1 LENQSNMSSHRSS
14 AAVAARRLRVL
25 SLAALVL
32 APLVVQA
39 APAVSTV
46 VAFSGSSPVGNL
58 VKGADGAL
66 YGVSTTSTSVT
77 SGLIY
82 RTTVD
87 GSAITTLYQIKHDDG
102 ITPQA
107 GLLVGSDGKFYGTTK
122 FGKTGTLDTTG
133 TIFQLAQGG
142 TGYTTLY
149 RFAPFTTVNQSAQP
163 KNDDGAYPE
172 AELIEG
178 LDKMADPVPNGYP
191 VYLYG
196 VTNAGGA
203 NGTGTI
209 FRVSRDG
216 TNFKMLHEFGAIT
229 STVASGLTANVDGA
243 APTGRL
249 LQDAAGYLYGTT
261 SLGGANGRGFIFRI
275 ASDGTAFTPLHE
287 FSAGT
292 LNTTTSLLE
301 NAEGTVP
308 AAGLIDG
315 GDGFLYGVA
324 SQGGTSGYGT
334 IFKIKPD
341 GTGFAVIHTF
351 ATANGANPVAELLLG
366 TDGLLYGTTYGGGT
380 SSTNTASTFGTLF
393 SIARDG
399 TAFTVLHNFDG
410 TNGAR
415 PAGQLLQLSD
425 TVFVGTASSNGRCSG
440 GTVYRYSTTGET
452 VPGNTSCGVKK
463 TNAYGGGGATGPV
476 ILLLL
481 GGLGLARR
489 RRR

>member
-1 LENQSNMSSHRSS
+1 L
-14 AAVAARRLRVL
+14 
-25 SLAALVL
+25 
-32 APLVVQA
+32 
-39 APAVSTV
+39 
-46 VAFSGSSPVGNL
+46 
-58 VKGADGAL
+58 
-66 YGVSTTSTSVT
+66 
-77 SGLIY
+77 LI
-82 RTTVD
+82 
-87 GSAITTLYQIKHDDG
+87 
-102 ITPQA
+102 
-107 GLLVGSDGKFYGTTK
+107 GSDGKFYGTTK
-122 FGKTGTLDTTG
+122 FGKAGTLDTTG
-133 TIFQLAQGG
+133 TIFQLSQNG

-149 RFAPFTTVNQSAQP
+149 RFAPFTTVNQNAQP

-178 LDKMADPVPNGYP
+178 LDIMAGAGDNGYS

-216 TNFKMLHEFGAIT
+216 TQFKKLHEFGAIT

-243 APTGRL
+243 GPTGRL
-249 LQDAAGYLYGTT
+249 LQDAAGYLYGTA
-261 SLGGANGRGFIFRI
+261 SLGGANGRGVIFRI
-275 ASDGTAFTPLHE
+275 ASDGTGFTMLHE
-287 FSAGT
+287 FPTAT
-292 LNTTTSLLE
+292 ANATTGILE
-301 NAEGTVP
+301 NSEGMVP

-324 SQGGTSGYGT
+324 SQGGTAGYGT

-341 GTGFAVIHTF
+341 GTGFAVTHTF

-380 SSTNTASTFGTLF
+380 TATNTASTLGTLF

-425 TVFVGTASSNGRCSG
+425 TVFVGTASASGRCSG
-440 GTVYRYSTTGET
+440 GALYRYSTTGDT
-452 VPGNTSCGVKK
+452 VPGNTSCGVKRS
-463 TNAYGGGGATGPV
+463 NSYGGGGATGPV
-476 ILLLL
+476 LLLLL